1 MKKKTLLVLTF
12 VMIGILAT
20 GCGSRTKRSTTRTE
34 QGTAALA
41 EQGTTA
47 STEHE
52 TTTSTEHGTE
62 AMTEHGTE
70 VSTEQNTSVAGITET
85 QAREIALQDAG
96 VSEDEITGIQIKK
109 EKENGRDIYDVEFYV
124 GQQEYDYEIDMLE
137 GKILEKDYEIET
149 DFEHTLK
156 K

>member
-1 MKKKTLLVLTF
+1 M
-12 VMIGILAT
+12 A
-20 GCGSRTKRSTTRTE
+20 STEQETAASTE
-34 QGTAALA
+34 QGTA
-41 EQGTTA
+41 
-47 STEHE
+47 
-52 TTTSTEHGTE
+52 TSSEP
-62 AMTEHGTE
+62 
-70 VSTEQNTSVAGITET
+70 NTSDTGITET

-96 VSEDEITGIQIKK
+96 VSEDEITGILIKK

-124 GQQEYDYEIDMLE
+124 GQQEYDYEIDILD